1 MWFFYNSGILIHMKK
16 IISIRIRTI
25 AFVCM
30 GSMITSI
37 YGFSAIA
44 AIRTVKKII
53 PAIIENTTPIESIQ
67 TSLPILD
74 VQINSNIDTVSIQS
88 QVPIIDA
95 PIFKAVDL
103 TVIPNDIQIDASKI
117 QNTEVQTSMPV
128 DIVQVYKQSPLSEVQ
143 VIKNTDAIS
152 KIIQINEPEKIK
164 KIDTAVI
171 ETQKKDTVAPVKNIF
186 TKKIQKT
193 IKTAKALFG
202 KKMLKKSTKIKVDT
216 NPHYFGVT
224 INNLMTTDKRQDIY
238 RILTYMIGPKG
249 ETLYNLDEGPHSTNN
264 PIYQRDYPQIY
275 SNSIIVISTF
285 WVQKEN
291 DPSRY
296 TDDCVNAHTQLQS
309 VEGTFRDVRVHTL
322 MTHLSTVYDDVI
334 RKTAYMCT
342 RTFWVK

>member
-1 MWFFYNSGILIHMKK
+1 MWFFYCSGILVHMKK
-16 IISIRIRTI
+16 MISNRIRAI
-25 AFVCM
+25 VVVCM
-30 GSMITSI
+30 GGLVMSA
-37 YGFSAIA
+37 YGFSAMA
-44 AIRTVKKII
+44 AVRILKKVT

-67 TSLPILD
+67 APLSIPDI
-74 VQINSNIDTVSIQS
+74 QINSNIDSAPIQS
-88 QVPIIDA
+88 QASIIGE
-95 PIFKAVDL
+95 PVFIPVD
-103 TVIPNDIQIDASKI
+103 TTIIPSDIQVDSSKI
-117 QNTEVQTSMPV
+117 QNTEVQTTTPL
-128 DIVQVYKQSPLSEVQ
+128 DTVQIYRQLPQPDVQ
-143 VIKNTDAIS
+143 VIKKTDTAS

-171 ETQKKDTVAPVKNIF
+171 ETQKKDTVAPVKNVF

-224 INNLMTTDKRQDIY
+224 INNLMTTDKQQDIY

-249 ETLYNLDEGPHSTNN
+249 EILYNLDEGPHSTNN

-285 WVQKEN
+285 WVQKAT
-291 DPSRY
+291 DPARY
-296 TDDCVNAHTQLQS
+296 TEDCVNAHTQLQS
-309 VEGTFRDVRVHTL
+309 VEGTYRDVRVHTI
-322 MTHLSTVYDDVI
+322 MTHLSAVYDDVI

-342 RTFWVK
+342 RTFWLK